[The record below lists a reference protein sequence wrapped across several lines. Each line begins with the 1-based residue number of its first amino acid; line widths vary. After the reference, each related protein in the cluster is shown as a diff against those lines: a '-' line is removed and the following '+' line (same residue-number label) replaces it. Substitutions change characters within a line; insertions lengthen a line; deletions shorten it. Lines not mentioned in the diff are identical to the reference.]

1 MAVYAIIP
9 DNICLTVP
17 FRGFSQGRI
26 KIRRYTVIRLINGP
40 EIACGLPDAEIAG
53 MPISPVFRTED
64 MESPVIRAKSL
75 CYGQCGVSGAVIDEN
90 TFQIRLILGLQAGN
104 CPRDEVLH
112 VVNGDDDRNFHEPS
126 PNPAFFPK
134 ILSAISLNA
143 PSPPLHS
150 STRSALAFT

>member
-1 MAVYAIIP
+1 MTVYAIIP
-9 DNICLTVP
+9 DDISLAVSFCGVAK
-17 FRGFSQGRI
+17 GRI

-64 MESPVIRAKSL
+64 MESPVARTKLL
-75 CYGQCGVSGAVIDEN
+75 CYGQCGVSGAVIDKN

-104 CPRDEVLH
+104 CPRNEFLH
-112 VVNGDDDRNFHEPS
+112 IVYGNDDGNFHASS
-126 PNPAFFPK
+126 PEPAFFSK
-134 ILSAISLNA
+134 ISSTSSLNA
-143 PSPPLHS
+143 PCPPLHS